1 MIITAWSK
9 ETLRKAPYGSVTFI
23 DCKVYIRL
31 LQALQLKRW
40 CCWAKGVVC
49 ICDIWLFVCRLYNYG
64 MGVHL
69 LQVEEDIELAIQ
81 NRNREINPRDDHI
94 SFQVHSPSLAQIKII
109 MYLGLHFRCLLI
121 SCCSEFNSW
130 GSSKFCYGWLLYL
143 KRGLCCGIQS
153 NRLHELFFW
162 HPTLTFLAT
171 TLQHDIRHCVLIL
184 WSHRNLENRRET
196 WKNACLWGYQ
206 IPVLSTQVLGVS

>member
-1 MIITAWSK
+1 M
-9 ETLRKAPYGSVTFI
+9 
-23 DCKVYIRL
+23 

-94 SFQVHSPSLAQIKII
+94 SFQVHSPSIAQIKII
-109 MYLGLHFRCLLI
+109 MYLGHQICCLLI
-121 SCCSEFNSW
+121 SCCLKFNSW
-130 GSSKFCYGWLLYL
+130 GSSKFCYGDYCIWN
-143 KRGLCCGIQS
+143 KVCAVGS
-153 NRLHELFFW
+153 NPTDCMSVFFW
-162 HPTLTFLAT
+162 DPTLTFLAT

-196 WKNACLWGYQ
+196 WKNACLWGYP